1 MDIANIDAA
10 IRSLMRAR
18 YLLYGAPTSTTKR
31 DAIHHVALA
40 AEYARS
46 ATVDILVYDGC
57 PKIESN
63 CTFETNYRHGTR

>member
-18 YLLYGAPTSTTKR
+18 YLLHFPTSTTKR
-31 DAIHHVALA
+31 EAIHHVALA

-57 PKIESN
+57 PKIESK